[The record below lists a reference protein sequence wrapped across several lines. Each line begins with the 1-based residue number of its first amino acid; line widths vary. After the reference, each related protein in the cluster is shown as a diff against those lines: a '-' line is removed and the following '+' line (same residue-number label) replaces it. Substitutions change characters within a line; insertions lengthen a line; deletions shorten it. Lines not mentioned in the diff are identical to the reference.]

1 MVTTLT
7 QQSNLNFD
15 RFNKKKN
22 VNAKSHRIPVFLRCH
37 TIEIGENL

>member
-15 RFNKKKN
+15 RFKKKN

-37 TIEIGENL
+37 TNEIGENL

>member
-7 QQSNLNFD
+7 QQSNLDFD
-15 RFNKKKN
+15 RFNQKN
-22 VNAKSHRIPVFLRCH
+22 VNAKSHRIPVFLRCQ